1 MWEFLKKI
9 FSENEGEVTVIVLDE
24 NEPDL
29 TSTFKL
35 KSFDVVKIIIGVTLI
50 SVLLTI
56 AIFFI
61 TPLNS
66 VYQQRLDDNF
76 RDEVIA
82 INERVLAL
90 QDSLIAREV
99 QLNDLKNFVRTVPDT
114 TFDVDSYAIPG
125 RAFTERDNFF
135 QPSVAFSYEMLTRND
150 IMNALQRERRA
161 DFPTSFP
168 VPGALTQGFSEEI
181 GHYGID
187 IAATSNSEFR
197 SIADGAVINTNWTI
211 NYGYVIQVQHADGV
225 MSVYKHASQLIKEK
239 GDYVL
244 RGDILGLVGDRG
256 VMSTGS
262 HLHVEIWKN
271 GIPQNPM
278 QFFN

>member
-1 MWEFLKKI
+1 MWELLKKI
-9 FSENEGEVTVIVLDE
+9 FSENEGEVTLIVLDE

-35 KSFDVVKIIIGVTLI
+35 KSFDVVKIILVVTVI

-66 VYQQRLDDNF
+66 IYQQRLDDNF

-90 QDSLIAREV
+90 QDSLIAREI
-99 QLNDLKNFVRTVPDT
+99 QLNDLKDFVRTVPDT
-114 TFDVDSYAIPG
+114 IFDVDSYAISG
-125 RAFTERDNFF
+125 RTPSERDNFL
-135 QPSVAFSYEMLTRND
+135 QPGTTFSYELLTRND
-150 IMNALQRERRA
+150 IMSALQRERSP

-168 VPGALTQGFSEEI
+168 VQGTITQGFSTEI

-197 SIADGAVINTNWTI
+197 SVADGAVVNTNWTI
-211 NYGYVIQVQHADGV
+211 NYGYVIYVQHADGIV
-225 MSVYKHASQLIKEK
+225 SVYKHASQLLKEK

-256 VMSTGS
+256 ILSTGS

-271 GIPQNPM
+271 GVPQDPM
-278 QFFN
+278 LYFN